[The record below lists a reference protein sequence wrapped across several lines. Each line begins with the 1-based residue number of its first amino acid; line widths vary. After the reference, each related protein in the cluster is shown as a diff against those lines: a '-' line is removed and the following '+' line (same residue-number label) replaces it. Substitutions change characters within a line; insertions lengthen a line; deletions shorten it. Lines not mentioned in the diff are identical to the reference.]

1 MFWDELSLL
10 HPILLEGARA
20 RGPFCKKK
28 EEDRKIGVDALLRE
42 FSVRVSAFSI

>member
-20 RGPFCKKK
+20 RGPFRKKK
-28 EEDRKIGVDALLRE
+28 EDRKIGVDALLRE